1 MSQKNAINVDDES
14 TGGRRLLTVFDC
26 KMPLF
31 FYIPLT
37 VLPIETRR
45 GGDRVCC

>member
-14 TGGRRLLTVFDC
+14 TGGRRLVTLFDC
-26 KMPLF
+26 EMPL
-31 FYIPLT
+31 ILLPLT